1 MYTRTI
7 EAQIIKQLK
16 KGKSL
21 LLLGPRQ
28 VGKTT
33 ICKKQQFDEEIN
45 LASLK
50 EKHRYE
56 KDPELL
62 EKLVQSKYKNNKK
75 VKVYIDEIQKIP
87 ELFNSVQVLID
98 EKKAQ
103 FILTGSSAR
112 KIKTQMDVNFSP
124 GRLINFKIDPLSFIE
139 NDDNLDAILT
149 YGQLPAISK
158 EKNKDQKELELRSYV
173 ENYIEE
179 EIRKETRL
187 RSIAPFARFIE
198 LAALQS
204 GRIVNFSE
212 ISQELGPTV
221 VTIQSYY
228 QILEDTLFATRIPPY
243 LKNAS
248 RKKLTKASK
257 YLFFDMGVRRI
268 LADESTKLT
277 PDRKGEMFEH
287 WIGNEIIK
295 WININQRTSKLFFWR
310 DSDGPELDW
319 LIEYDGNLLP
329 IEVKLNQRPKNSSI
343 KHLKTFM
350 REYKKADTSLV
361 ICTTEIMY
369 QLEKNI
375 TVIPFQDLHH
385 YLDRWANIQRGQK

>member
-1 MYTRTI
+1 MYNRTI
-7 EAQIIKQLK
+7 EKQIIQQLK

-21 LLLGPRQ
+21 LILGPRQ

-33 ICKKQQFDEEIN
+33 ICKKLKFDVEIN

-50 EKHRYE
+50 EKYRYE
-56 KDPELL
+56 KDPILL
-62 EKLVQSKYKNNKK
+62 EKLVSEKFINNKK
-75 VKVYIDEIQKIP
+75 ITIYIDEIQKIP
-87 ELFNSVQVLID
+87 ELLNSVQILID
-98 EKKAQ
+98 EHKAQ

-112 KIKTQMDVNFSP
+112 KIKTQVDVNFAP
-124 GRLINFKIDPLSFIE
+124 GRLINFKVDPLSYRE
-139 NDDNLDAILT
+139 NEDDLDSILT
-149 YGQLPAISK
+149 FGQLPAIAK
-158 EKNKDQKELELRSYV
+158 ENNKDQKELELRSYV
-173 ENYIEE
+173 ESYIEE

-187 RSIAPFARFIE
+187 RAIAPFSRFIE

-228 QILEDTLFATRIPPY
+228 QILEDTLFAIKVTPY

-248 RKKLTKASK
+248 RKKLTKSCK

-268 LADESTKLT
+268 LSDESRKLT

-287 WIGNEIIK
+287 WIGLEILK
-295 WININQRTSKLFFWR
+295 WINFNNRVAKLYFWR
-310 DSDGPELDW
+310 DSDGPEVDW
-319 LIEYDGNLLP
+319 LIEYDGILLP
-329 IEVKLNQRPKNSSI
+329 IEVKLNHTPNNNSI

-350 REYKKADTSLV
+350 REYINANSALV
-361 ICTTEIMY
+361 ICSTEYSY
-369 QLEKNI
+369 QLENNI
-375 TVIPFQDLHH
+375 SAIPYQQVHSF
-385 YLDRWANIQRGQK
+385 LDSWAKKIIK